1 MNDSLNAD
9 PKLIDQNH
17 SSSFGGWT
25 RAPKIDLCKGK
36 NKKKKQKKPK
46 TKNQKKKQKK
56 QKKTKNKNKN
66 QKPKT
71 NEKAQLVLLKLRN
84 YPVVSSDQAI
94 LDITVHIDP

>member
-25 RAPKIDLCKGK
+25 RAPQKRSLLRYKDKTNK
-36 NKKKKQKKPK
+36 QKKKKK
-46 TKNQKKKQKK
+46 TK
-56 QKKTKNKNKN
+56 TK
-66 QKPKT
+66 
-71 NEKAQLVLLKLRN
+71 EKAQLVLLKLRN

>member
-25 RAPKIDLCKGK
+25 RKKKKKNPQEPTPKKKK
-36 NKKKKQKKPK
+36 NKKKNK
-46 TKNQKKKQKK
+46 T
-56 QKKTKNKNKN
+56 TKNKNK
-66 QKPKT
+66 KTKTKT

>member
-25 RAPKIDLCKGK
+25 RAPQKRSLLRYKDKT
-36 NKKKKQKKPK
+36 NK
-46 TKNQKKKQKK
+46 QKKKQK
-56 QKKTKNKNKN
+56 T
-66 QKPKT
+66 KT

>member
-25 RAPKIDLCKGK
+25 MGPQNRSLLRYKDKK
-36 NKKKKQKKPK
+36 NKQTKKKQK
-46 TKNQKKKQKK
+46 
-56 QKKTKNKNKN
+56 TKNKKT
-66 QKPKT
+66 KT

>member
-25 RAPKIDLCKGK
+25 RAPQKRSLLRYKDKK
-36 NKKKKQKKPK
+36 NK
-46 TKNQKKKQKK
+46 TK
-56 QKKTKNKNKN
+56 KKTKKT
-66 QKPKT
+66 KT

>member
-1 MNDSLNAD
+1 MRNCDW
-9 PKLIDQNH
+9 
-17 SSSFGGWT
+17 SSDVCSS
-25 RAPKIDLCKGK
+25 DLPRTKHQKK
-36 NKKKKQKKPK
+36 NKN
-46 TKNQKKKQKK
+46 T
-56 QKKTKNKNKN
+56 KKTKNKNKN